1 MRLARYFG
9 NGATS
14 TELFSRRSGA
24 HPSGQQRTTVR
35 GRVGRQRK
43 PSMTMCFA
51 PIARARSAWRRR
63 GMSRDPS
70 LEQGIADPLDMTYHG
85 GVSYHGGYYGRCIK
99 YAAGGSP
106 NPPERDDSPKAMFR
120 KMDGAA
126 LGSGAAAGAEA
137 VLPGGDACSSS
148 LTRSI
153 RPPAAS
159 TGELR
164 SLSTTRTVAVGPADS
179 QRTDGIQVAAVVREV
194 ALPVDGRERRPSTL
208 LGTHYALE
216 LKRRESQG
224 RLKLEATGRQQA
236 MRQAAAIAAARGR
249 AMEGDRCGSP
259 QVFRESSGKQAE
271 ICGLGVREAARSQ
284 GMKAISALWPEVQ
297 ARADLLAPQIL
308 QELTDAAQQPYR
320 SPSPLHSVANQ
331 TPPPATYPVEDER
344 RERPAKALWR
354 TVGALEHV
362 RRPYDAVRLEL
373 EDAVTQ
379 KKLADTRSGEHQPEH
394 IFFEHDC
401 HQLELPAL
409 AEKTARCPELMRIE
423 MAQFPWPRSFSG
435 RLLGGAVQLNAAKA

>member
-1 MRLARYFG
+1 
-9 NGATS
+9 
-14 TELFSRRSGA
+14 
-24 HPSGQQRTTVR
+24 
-35 GRVGRQRK
+35 
-43 PSMTMCFA
+43 MCFA

-85 GVSYHGGYYGRCIK
+85 GVSYHGGYYGRCIR

-106 NPPERDDSPKAMFR
+106 NAPERDDSPKAMFR

-271 ICGLGVREAARSQ
+271 ICGLGVREAARSE
-284 GMKAISALWPEVQ
+284 GLKAISALWPEVQ

-331 TPPPATYPVEDER
+331 TPP
-344 RERPAKALWR
+344 RPR
-354 TVGALEHV
+354 TRSKTRDA
-362 RRPYDAVRLEL
+362 RDPPRPCGVRLVHWSTFVDRTTRSGL
-373 EDAVTQ
+373 SSKLQ
-379 KKLADTRSGEHQPEH
+379 SRRSKQLADTSSGAHQPEH
-394 IFFEHDC
+394 DMFFEHDC
-401 HQLELPAL
+401 HGLELPAL
-409 AEKTARCPELMRIE
+409 AEKTAGCP
-423 MAQFPWPRSFSG
+423 
-435 RLLGGAVQLNAAKA
+435 

>member
-1 MRLARYFG
+1 
-9 NGATS
+9 
-14 TELFSRRSGA
+14 
-24 HPSGQQRTTVR
+24 
-35 GRVGRQRK
+35 
-43 PSMTMCFA
+43 MCFA

-99 YAAGGSP
+99 YAGGSP
-106 NPPERDDSPKAMFR
+106 NAPERDDSPKAMFR

-179 QRTDGIQVAAVVREV
+179 QRTDGIQVAVVREV

-284 GMKAISALWPEVQ
+284 GVKAISALWPEVQ

-331 TPPPATYPVEDER
+331 TPPRPRTRSKTRDARDPPRPCGVRSVHWSTFVDRTTRSGLSSKMQSRRRSSPTRAAESTSLSTYF
-344 RERPAKALWR
+344 LSM
-354 TVGALEHV
+354 TVMSWSCQ
-362 RRPYDAVRLEL
+362 RW
-373 EDAVTQ
+373 Q
-379 KKLADTRSGEHQPEH
+379 KKLRAALNTCGSRWRSFRGRAVSVAD
-394 IFFEHDC
+394 C
-401 HQLELPAL
+401 LE
-409 AEKTARCPELMRIE
+409 ARC
-423 MAQFPWPRSFSG
+423 S
-435 RLLGGAVQLNAAKA
+435 

>member
-1 MRLARYFG
+1 
-9 NGATS
+9 
-14 TELFSRRSGA
+14 
-24 HPSGQQRTTVR
+24 
-35 GRVGRQRK
+35 
-43 PSMTMCFA
+43 MCFA

-106 NPPERDDSPKAMFR
+106 NAPERDDSPKAMFR

-164 SLSTTRTVAVGPADS
+164 SLSTTRTVAVGPAGP

-331 TPPPATYPVEDER
+331 TPP
-344 RERPAKALWR
+344 RPR
-354 TVGALEHV
+354 TRSKTRDA
-362 RRPYDAVRLEL
+362 RDPTRPCGVRLVHWGTFVDRTTRSGLSSKMQSRRRSSPTRAAESTSL
-373 EDAVTQ
+373 STYFLSMTVISWSCQRWQ
-379 KKLADTRSGEHQPEH
+379 KKLLAALNSCGSRWRSFRGRAVSVAD
-394 IFFEHDC
+394 C
-401 HQLELPAL
+401 LE
-409 AEKTARCPELMRIE
+409 ARC
-423 MAQFPWPRSFSG
+423 S
-435 RLLGGAVQLNAAKA
+435 